1 MWLPKPLYEVYPYL
15 YVLTGLLVATI
26 WSFSPFTLVSGFAL
40 LLGGQYI
47 LFLRFMYRRQS
58 SGRALAGSVPGR

>member
-15 YVLTGLLVATI
+15 YVLTGMLVATI

-40 LLGGQYI
+40 LLGGLYI
-47 LFLRFMYRRQS
+47 LFLRFMYRRQKS
-58 SGRALAGSVPGR
+58 ARALIGSMPGR